1 MTLFNRPLAELS
13 ANDLLRLIGESEG
26 KTIDFKRELVGT
38 SDGDRKEFLY
48 DVSSFAN
55 TQGGDLV
62 FGVAEDDGVASA
74 VTGFAG
80 LNGDFEILRLQ
91 QMARDGIRPPING
104 LDARAVKLAD
114 GNLVL
119 VMRVPR
125 SWNPPHQVTFQK
137 AFRFYARDTNGKYQ
151 IDVDELR
158 GVFTAASTIADRL
171 RAFRAE
177 RLARILSGDPPAPLQ
192 DGAKVVL
199 HVVPFS
205 AFGAGSTFPL
215 QDAALRPTLFPT
227 WKDRSPQHISIT
239 FDGLLATS
247 NRDAPPTA
255 QRAYTLVS
263 RTGAVEAISTIH
275 DRSPLPEL
283 QALIIKHA
291 LHYAR
296 SLASLGV
303 TPPIAV
309 FVSMVRA
316 SGVQLIHDFVPNG
329 AVLEDLPSG
338 RLAHDQF
345 AFVETVLESVPR
357 DGREAAGSL
366 RITLDHLANA
376 AGLPTSP
383 CFDDQGIYQLKV
395 D

>member
-1 MTLFNRPLAELS
+1 MTLFDRPLAELS
-13 ANDLLRLIGESEG
+13 ANDLLALIGESEG
-26 KTIDFKRELVGT
+26 KNLDFKRELVGT

-48 DVSSFAN
+48 DISSFAN

-62 FGVAEDDGVASA
+62 FGIAETGGVASA
-74 VTGFAG
+74 VTGFTG
-80 LNGDFEILRLQ
+80 LNADGEILRLQ

-114 GNLVL
+114 GSLALVL
-119 VMRVPR
+119 RIPR

-137 AFRFYARDTNGKYQ
+137 TFRFYARDTNGKYQ
-151 IDVDELR
+151 VDVDELR
-158 GVFTAASTIADRL
+158 SAFTASSTIADRL

-177 RLARILSGDPPAPLQ
+177 RLARIVSGDPPAPLQ

-205 AFGAGSTFPL
+205 AFGAGSIFPL
-215 QDAALRPTLFPT
+215 QVAAHQPTLFPT
-227 WKDRSPQHISIT
+227 WKDRTAQHVSIT

-263 RTGAVEAISTIH
+263 RTGTVEAVSTVH
-275 DRSPLPEL
+275 DRSPLPQL
-283 QALIIKHA
+283 QALMVKHA
-291 LHYAR
+291 LLYTQ
-296 SLASLGV
+296 SLVSLGV

-309 FVSMVRA
+309 FVSLVRA
-316 SGVQLIHDFVPNG
+316 RGVQLIHDFVPHG
-329 AVLEDLPSG
+329 AMLEDLPSG
-338 RLAHDQF
+338 RLADDQF
-345 AFVETVLESVPR
+345 AFVETILESVPK
-357 DGREAAGSL
+357 DGRDAAGSL

-383 CFDDQGIYQLKV
+383 HFDDQGIYLLKV